1 MVTHMKTTIDI
12 ADHLLIEAKRRARD
26 ENRTLRELVEEG
38 LRRVLSENQGKPFRL
53 KKHPF
58 KGGKG
63 LQPGMREGDWE
74 QLRDMIY
81 GFDQGPR

>member
-1 MVTHMKTTIDI
+1 MKTTIDI
-12 ADHLLIEAKRRARD
+12 AAALLIEAKRKARD

-38 LRRVLSENQGKPFRL
+38 LRLVLKEKDGTPFRL

-58 KGGKG
+58 EGGKG
-63 LQPGMREGDWE
+63 LQSGMEEGNWS

-81 GFDQGPR
+81 GFEPESKAR

>member
-12 ADHLLIEAKRRARD
+12 ADHLLVEAKRKARD
-26 ENRTLRELVEEG
+26 ENRTLRDVVEEG
-38 LRRVLSENQGKPFRL
+38 LRRVLAEENKKPFRL

-58 KGGKG
+58 NGKG

-81 GFDQGPR
+81 GFEPEPK